1 MVLLFFALSS
11 ILYVDL
17 LSQGGFYDDR
27 CLSRGGIFYY
37 KFDMLNVILLSAGFQ
52 PNGQAPISSTDKPLT
67 PQANGTDNPKF
78 TLPRRLRTEEIPQII
93 NDFRL
98 AARNAIEAGKF
109 FGVLM
114 ILREYKRVKKCN
126 LR

>member
-1 MVLLFFALSS
+1 MLLFFALSS
-11 ILYVDL
+11 VLYVDL
-17 LSQGGFYDDR
+17 LLQ
-27 CLSRGGIFYY
+27 GGIFYY
-37 KFDMLNVILLSAGFQ
+37 KSDMLNVILLSVGFQ

-67 PQANGTDNPKF
+67 PQANGIDNQEF
-78 TLPRRLRTEEIPQII
+78 TIPRRLRIEEIPQIV

-114 ILREYKRVKKCN
+114 IL
-126 LR
+126 

>member
-1 MVLLFFALSS
+1 MLLFFALSS
-11 ILYVDL
+11 VLYVDL
-17 LSQGGFYDDR
+17 LLQ
-27 CLSRGGIFYY
+27 GGIFYY
-37 KFDMLNVILLSAGFQ
+37 KSDMLNVILLSVGFQ

-67 PQANGTDNPKF
+67 PRANGIDNF
-78 TLPRRLRTEEIPQII
+78 TLPRRLRIEEIPQIV

-114 ILREYKRVKKCN
+114 IL
-126 LR
+126 